1 MQFMAMEERSRT
13 NRMVPD
19 ALRSVRLRNGWT
31 LADMAL
37 KTGISTSSLSKIE
50 NGKYDVSYTK
60 LMKIAQDIGV
70 DIAQLLDRKDT
81 APLEAGRM
89 GLGTRAV
96 TRSSDVTIV
105 EDGNY
110 THHCHA
116 AELLRRSLH
125 PLIMEV
131 KARSVDEFGELRSHA
146 GEEFTYVLEGT
157 VDFHSELYA
166 PTRLYA
172 GDSIY
177 FEASMGHAWVAVSEG
192 SCRILSVF
200 NETAGLDRLGS

>member
-1 MQFMAMEERSRT
+1 MAVNYPSK
-13 NRMVPD
+13 NRRIVPE
-19 ALRSVRLRNGWT
+19 ALRAVRLRNGWT
-31 LADMAL
+31 LADMSQ
-37 KTGISTSSLSKIE
+37 KTGISASSLSKIE
-50 NGKYDVSYTK
+50 NGKCEVSYTK

-70 DIAQLLDRKDT
+70 DIAQLLDKNDA
-81 APLEAGRM
+81 APMEPGRI
-89 GLGTRAV
+89 GPGTRVV

-110 THHCHA
+110 THYCHA

-131 KARSVDEFGELRSHA
+131 KARSVAEFGELRSHP
-146 GEEFTYVLEGT
+146 GEEFTFVLEGT
-157 VDFHSELYA
+157 VEFHSELYA
-166 PTRLYA
+166 PTRLNA

-177 FEASMGHAWVAVSEG
+177 FEASMAHAWVAVSEG

-200 NETAGLDRLGS
+200 NETSGPGDAKS